1 MSFFGKLVGGGLG
14 FALGGPIGAIIGF
27 ALGAVLDDTKVVVQ
41 KSGVKRNTAESD
53 FTASLLVL
61 CAAVMK
67 ADDKVLK
74 TELDYVKSFFVKHFG
89 VDHTKEQMLLFREI
103 LKQDIPLYDVCN
115 QIRHNMDAASRYQ
128 LIHFLFGLSKSD
140 GHTSVKELDV
150 IQTIAGYLGISVA
163 DFNSMKAMFYKDVD
177 SDYKILEIDKN
188 ASDEEI
194 KKAYR
199 KMAVKFHPD
208 KVSQLGEE
216 IQKDAKEKFQRV
228 QEAYEKIKKE
238 RGIA

>member
-27 ALGAVLDDTKVVVQ
+27 ALGAVLDDTKVVVH
-41 KSGVKRNTAESD
+41 KSGSKRNTAESD
-53 FTASLLVL
+53 FAASLLVL

-74 TELDYVKSFFVKHFG
+74 SELDFVKTFFVKHFG
-89 VDHTKEQMLLFREI
+89 VEHTKEQMLLFREI
-103 LKQDIPLYDVCN
+103 LKQDIPLYEVCN
-115 QIRHNMDAASRYQ
+115 QIRHNMDSASRYQ

-140 GHTSVKELDV
+140 GHTSTKELDV
-150 IQTIAGYLGISVA
+150 IQSIAGYLGITIA

-177 SDYKILEIDKN
+177 SNYKILEIDKN
-188 ASDEEI
+188 VSDEEL

-228 QEAYEKIKKE
+228 QDAYENIKKE
-238 RGIA
+238 RGIS